1 MPKKSLT
8 PLQRKVL
15 FEKHTEKPFT
25 GKYTDH
31 KEKGTYICAN
41 CKTPLFNSES
51 KYESGTGWPSFTK
64 PVKEEHIQK
73 KPDITLLIP
82 RTEILCKKCG
92 GHLGHVF
99 SDGPKPSGKRYCVN
113 SAALEFKKN
122 N

>member
-1 MPKKSLT
+1 MEEKSLT

-15 FEKHTEKPFT
+15 LEKHTEKPFT
-25 GKYTDH
+25 GKYLNN
-31 KEKGTYICAN
+31 KEKGIYTCAN

-51 KYESGTGWPSFTK
+51 KYDSGSGWPSFTE

-99 SDGPKPSGKRYCVN
+99 NDGPKPSGKRYCVN
-113 SAALEFKKN
+113 SAALNFEKE
-122 N
+122 